1 MLAIFKREFKSLFW
15 NITGWLFIGITLA
28 LFGLYFFVYN
38 LSYGYPYISYSL
50 SAIAFLFMV
59 TVPILTMRVL
69 AEEKH
74 AKTDQLLLTAPVSVG
89 KIVLG
94 KFLALALVYTICIGV
109 ICVAPLVL
117 MIFGDVP
124 LAETYVGILGFWLY
138 GLATIAIGTFVSSLT
153 ESQVISAVV
162 SFGLIFVGYMMSS
175 ICSVIS
181 SSGNLLTKILGC
193 YDLYTPLD
201 DFFNGTLSITGIVYY
216 LSVIALAL
224 FLTEQMIQ
232 KRRWTISRNMISTSV
247 FSTSMIV
254 IVVALTVVVNL
265 IASALPET
273 YTQIDATSQKL
284 YSITEDTEKYL
295 DTLKDDVT
303 LYVMVNKNSKDDNV
317 DRTLQKYASASKHVK
332 VKYVDPNVSPTFA
345 SKYTDSDVTSNS
357 IIVVCGDRSK
367 VIDYNSDI
375 YEYSYD
381 SSYNYSV
388 TGYDCEGQVT
398 AAIQYVTSESTTN
411 VYELTGHDESTL
423 SGDFSEVFQKRF
435 MNVESLNLLTVD
447 AIPEDCQAL
456 FITAPQSDLSED
468 DLTKLSQYLGNG
480 GKIYLSIDYSKWNE
494 LTNFKK
500 LLSDNNIKTTESYLV
515 ETDRSYYYPN
525 NPLWLL
531 PNVENTEVSSS
542 VAGMTQVMAPCSVGF
557 TFTGEDDSNV
567 TSFMTTSANATAKTA
582 ANTQKFY
589 EKFAGNDQA
598 TDTEIIN
605 ALTSVQDGDSQGQ
618 YSLGMLVTNANGGEL
633 CVLGSAMMC
642 TDGKNQYVS
651 GRNAT
656 LFNGIVNALVT
667 TDDGSSDNAVV
678 IAAKDYTVSNLTV
691 SANAML
697 VYGILWG
704 IFMPI
709 ALIIIG
715 IIVWARRRKR

>member
-74 AKTDQLLLTAPVSVG
+74 AKTDQLLLTAPISVG

-117 MIFGDVP
+117 MIFGEVP

-201 DFFNGTLSITGIVYY
+201 DFFNGTLSVTGIVYY

-247 FSTSMIV
+247 FSTGMIA

-284 YSITEDTEKYL
+284 YSITKDTEKYL

-345 SKYTDSDVTSNS
+345 SKYTDNDVTSNS

-435 MNVESLNLLTVD
+435 MNVGSLSLLTVD
-447 AIPEDCQAL
+447 AIPEDCHAI

-468 DLTKLSQYLGNG
+468 DLSKLSQYLGNG
-480 GKIYLSIDYSKWNE
+480 GKIYLSIDYSKWND

-500 LLSDNNIKTTESYLV
+500 LLSDNNIETTESLLA
-515 ETDRSYYYPN
+515 ETDRSYYYQSPFY
-525 NPLWLL
+525 LL

-542 VAGMTQVMAPCSVGF
+542 VAGMTQVFVPYSVGL
-557 TFTGEDDSNV
+557 TYTGEDDSNV
-567 TSFMTTSANATAKTA
+567 TSFMTTSDTTIAKAA
-582 ANTQKFY
+582 ANIAAVQS
-589 EKFAGNDQA
+589 QA
-598 TDTEIIN
+598 DAANI
-605 ALTSVQDGDSQGQ
+605 ASAQDGDTQGQ
-618 YSLGMLVTNANGGEL
+618 YSLGIMVTNENGGEL

-642 TDGKNQYVS
+642 TDSANQIVS
-651 GRNAT
+651 GHNAT

-667 TDDGSSDNAVV
+667 TDDGNSDNAVV

>member
-74 AKTDQLLLTAPVSVG
+74 AKTDQLLLTAPISVG

-117 MIFGDVP
+117 MIFGEVP

-201 DFFNGTLSITGIVYY
+201 DFFNGTLSVTGIVYY

-247 FSTSMIV
+247 FSTGMIA

-284 YSITEDTEKYL
+284 YSITKDTEKYL

-435 MNVESLNLLTVD
+435 MNVGSLSLLTVD
-447 AIPEDCQAL
+447 AIPEDCQAI
-456 FITAPQSDLSED
+456 FITAPQSDLSKD
-468 DLTKLSQYLGNG
+468 DLSKLSQYLGNG
-480 GKIYLSIDYSKWNE
+480 GKIYLSIDYSKWND

-500 LLSDNNIKTTESYLV
+500 LLSDNSIETTESLLA
-515 ETDRSYYYPN
+515 ETDRSYYYQSPFY
-525 NPLWLL
+525 LL

-542 VAGMTQVMAPCSVGF
+542 VAGMTQVFVPYSVGL
-557 TFTGEDDSNV
+557 TYTGEDDSNV
-567 TSFMTTSANATAKTA
+567 TSFMTTSDTTIAKAA
-582 ANTQKFY
+582 ANIAAVQS
-589 EKFAGNDQA
+589 QA
-598 TDTEIIN
+598 DAANI
-605 ALTSVQDGDSQGQ
+605 ASVQDGDTQGQ
-618 YSLGMLVTNANGGEL
+618 YSLGMMVTNENGGEL

-642 TDGKNQYVS
+642 TASANQIVS
-651 GRNAT
+651 GHNAT

-667 TDDGSSDNAVV
+667 TDDENSDNAVV

-709 ALIIIG
+709 VLIIIG

>member
-74 AKTDQLLLTAPVSVG
+74 AKIDQLLLTAPISVG

-117 MIFGDVP
+117 MIFGEVP

-201 DFFNGTLSITGIVYY
+201 DFFNGTLSVTGIVYY

-247 FSTSMIV
+247 FSTGMIA

-284 YSITEDTEKYL
+284 YSITKDTEKYL
-295 DTLKDDVT
+295 DTLK
-303 LYVMVNKNSKDDNV
+303 NKNSKDDNV

-345 SKYTDSDVTSNS
+345 SKYTDNDVTSNS

-435 MNVESLNLLTVD
+435 MNVGSLSLLTVD
-447 AIPEDCQAL
+447 AIPEDCQAI

-468 DLTKLSQYLGNG
+468 DLSKLSQYLGNG
-480 GKIYLSIDYSKWNE
+480 GKIYLSIDYSKWND

-500 LLSDNNIKTTESYLV
+500 LLSDNNIETTESLLA
-515 ETDRSYYYPN
+515 ETDRSYYYQSPFY
-525 NPLWLL
+525 LL

-542 VAGMTQVMAPCSVGF
+542 VAGMTQVFVPYSVGL
-557 TFTGEDDSNV
+557 TYTGEDDSNV
-567 TSFMTTSANATAKTA
+567 TSFMTTSDTTIAKAA
-582 ANTQKFY
+582 ANIAAVQS
-589 EKFAGNDQA
+589 QA
-598 TDTEIIN
+598 DAANI
-605 ALTSVQDGDSQGQ
+605 ASAQDGDTQGQ
-618 YSLGMLVTNANGGEL
+618 YSLGMMVTNENGGEL

-642 TDGKNQYVS
+642 TDSANQIVS
-651 GRNAT
+651 GHNAT

-667 TDDGSSDNAVV
+667 TDDGNSDNAVV

>member
-69 AEEKH
+69 VEEKH
-74 AKTDQLLLTAPVSVG
+74 AKTDQLLLTAPISVG

-117 MIFGDVP
+117 MIFGEVP

-201 DFFNGTLSITGIVYY
+201 DFFNGTLSVTGIVYY

-247 FSTSMIV
+247 FSTGMIA

-345 SKYTDSDVTSNS
+345 SKYTDNDVTSNS

-435 MNVESLNLLTVD
+435 MNVGSLSLLTVD

-468 DLTKLSQYLGNG
+468 DLSKLSQYLGNG
-480 GKIYLSIDYSKWNE
+480 GKIYLSIDYSKWND

-500 LLSDNNIKTTESYLV
+500 LLSDNSIETTESLLA
-515 ETDRSYYYPN
+515 ETDRSYYYQSPFY
-525 NPLWLL
+525 LL

-542 VAGMTQVMAPCSVGF
+542 VAGMTQVFVPYSVGL
-557 TFTGEDDSNV
+557 TYTGEDDSNV
-567 TSFMTTSANATAKTA
+567 TSFMTTSDTTIAKAA
-582 ANTQKFY
+582 ANIAAVQS
-589 EKFAGNDQA
+589 QA
-598 TDTEIIN
+598 DAANI
-605 ALTSVQDGDSQGQ
+605 ASVQDGDTQGQ
-618 YSLGMLVTNANGGEL
+618 YSLGMMVTNENGGEL

-642 TDGKNQYVS
+642 TDSANQIVS
-651 GRNAT
+651 GHNAT

-667 TDDGSSDNAVV
+667 TDDENSDNAVV

-709 ALIIIG
+709 VLIIIG

>member
-74 AKTDQLLLTAPVSVG
+74 AKTDQLLLTAPISVG

-109 ICVAPLVL
+109 ICVSPLVL

-201 DFFNGTLSITGIVYY
+201 DFFNGTLSVTSIVYY

-247 FSTSMIV
+247 FSTGMIA

-435 MNVESLNLLTVD
+435 MNVESLSLLTVD

-468 DLTKLSQYLGNG
+468 DLSKLSQYLGNG
-480 GKIYLSIDYSKWNE
+480 GKIYLSIDYSKWND

-500 LLSDNNIKTTESYLV
+500 LLSDNNIETTESLLA
-515 ETDRSYYYPN
+515 ETDRSYYYQSPFY
-525 NPLWLL
+525 LL

-542 VAGMTQVMAPCSVGF
+542 VTGMTQVFVPYSVGL
-557 TFTGEDDSNV
+557 TYTGEDDSNV
-567 TSFMTTSANATAKTA
+567 TSFMTTSDTTIAKAA
-582 ANTQKFY
+582 ANIAAVQS
-589 EKFAGNDQA
+589 QA
-598 TDTEIIN
+598 DAANI
-605 ALTSVQDGDSQGQ
+605 ASVQDGDTQGQ
-618 YSLGMLVTNANGGEL
+618 YSLGMMVTNENGGEL

-642 TDGKNQYVS
+642 TDSANQIVS
-651 GRNAT
+651 GHNAT

-667 TDDGSSDNAVV
+667 TDDGNSDNAVV

-709 ALIIIG
+709 VLIIIG

>member
-74 AKTDQLLLTAPVSVG
+74 AKTDQLLLTAPISVG

-117 MIFGDVP
+117 MIFGEVP

-201 DFFNGTLSITGIVYY
+201 DFFNGTLSVTGIVYY

-247 FSTSMIV
+247 FSTGMIA

-357 IIVVCGDRSK
+357 IIVVCGDRFK

-435 MNVESLNLLTVD
+435 MNVGSLSLLTVD

-468 DLTKLSQYLGNG
+468 DLSKLSQYLGNG
-480 GKIYLSIDYSKWNE
+480 GKIYLSIDYSKWND

-500 LLSDNNIKTTESYLV
+500 LLSDNNIETTESLLA
-515 ETDRSYYYPN
+515 ETDRSYYYQSPFY
-525 NPLWLL
+525 LL

-542 VAGMTQVMAPCSVGF
+542 VAGMTQVFVPYSVGL
-557 TFTGEDDSNV
+557 TYTGEDDSNV
-567 TSFMTTSANATAKTA
+567 TSFMTTSDTTIAKAA
-582 ANTQKFY
+582 ANIAAVQS
-589 EKFAGNDQA
+589 QA
-598 TDTEIIN
+598 DAANI
-605 ALTSVQDGDSQGQ
+605 ASVQDGDTQGQ
-618 YSLGMLVTNANGGEL
+618 YSLGMMVTNENGGEL

-642 TDGKNQYVS
+642 TDSANQIVS
-651 GRNAT
+651 GHNAT

-667 TDDGSSDNAVV
+667 TDDGNSDNAVV

>member
-74 AKTDQLLLTAPVSVG
+74 AKTDQLLLTAPISVG

-247 FSTSMIV
+247 FSTGMIAL
-254 IVVALTVVVNL
+254 VVALTVVVNL

-398 AAIQYVTSESTTN
+398 AAIQYVTSESTSN

-435 MNVESLNLLTVD
+435 MNVESLSLLTVD
-447 AIPEDCQAL
+447 AIPEDCQAI

-468 DLTKLSQYLGNG
+468 DLSKLSQYLENG
-480 GKIYLSIDYSKWNE
+480 GKIYLSIDYSKWND

-500 LLSDNNIKTTESYLV
+500 LLSDNNIETTESLLA
-515 ETDRSYYYPN
+515 ETDRSYYYQSPFY
-525 NPLWLL
+525 LL

-542 VAGMTQVMAPCSVGF
+542 VAGMTQVFVPYSVGL

-567 TSFMTTSANATAKTA
+567 TSFMTTSSNAIAKTA
-582 ANTQKFY
+582 DNIAAVQTQ
-589 EKFAGNDQA
+589 EDA
-598 TDTEIIN
+598 IN
-605 ALTSVQDGDSQGQ
+605 VTSVQDGDSQGQ

-642 TDGKNQYVS
+642 TDSANQIVS
-651 GRNAT
+651 GHNAT

-709 ALIIIG
+709 ALIIVG

>member
-74 AKTDQLLLTAPVSVG
+74 AKTDQLLLTAPISVG

-117 MIFGDVP
+117 MIFGEVP

-201 DFFNGTLSITGIVYY
+201 DFFNGTLSVTGIVYY

-247 FSTSMIV
+247 FSTGMIA

-284 YSITEDTEKYL
+284 YSITKDTEKYL

-345 SKYTDSDVTSNS
+345 SKYTDNDVTSNS

-435 MNVESLNLLTVD
+435 MNVGSLSLLTVD
-447 AIPEDCQAL
+447 AIPEDCQAI

-468 DLTKLSQYLGNG
+468 DLSKLSQYLGNG
-480 GKIYLSIDYSKWNE
+480 GKIYLSIDYSKWND

-500 LLSDNNIKTTESYLV
+500 LLSDNNIETTESLLA
-515 ETDRSYYYPN
+515 ETDRSYYYQSPFY
-525 NPLWLL
+525 LL

-542 VAGMTQVMAPCSVGF
+542 VAGMTQVFVPYSVGL
-557 TFTGEDDSNV
+557 TYTGEDDSNV
-567 TSFMTTSANATAKTA
+567 TSFMTTSDTTIAKAA
-582 ANTQKFY
+582 ANIAAVQS
-589 EKFAGNDQA
+589 QA
-598 TDTEIIN
+598 DAANI
-605 ALTSVQDGDSQGQ
+605 ASVQDGDTQGQ
-618 YSLGMLVTNANGGEL
+618 YSLGIMVTNENGGEL

-642 TDGKNQYVS
+642 TDSANQIVS
-651 GRNAT
+651 GHNAT

-667 TDDGSSDNAVV
+667 TDDGNSDNAVV

-715 IIVWARRRKR
+715 ILVWARRRKR

>member
-74 AKTDQLLLTAPVSVG
+74 AKTDQLLLTAPISVG

-117 MIFGDVP
+117 MIFGEVP

-201 DFFNGTLSITGIVYY
+201 DFFNGTLSVTGIVYY

-247 FSTSMIV
+247 FSTGMIA

-284 YSITEDTEKYL
+284 YSITKDTEKYL

-435 MNVESLNLLTVD
+435 MNVGSLSLLTVD
-447 AIPEDCQAL
+447 AIPEDCQAI

-468 DLTKLSQYLGNG
+468 DLSKLSQYLGNG
-480 GKIYLSIDYSKWNE
+480 GKIYLSIDYSKWND

-500 LLSDNNIKTTESYLV
+500 LLSDNNIETTESLLA
-515 ETDRSYYYPN
+515 ETDRSYYYQSPFY
-525 NPLWLL
+525 LL

-542 VAGMTQVMAPCSVGF
+542 VAGMTQVFVPYSVGL
-557 TFTGEDDSNV
+557 TYTGEDDSNV
-567 TSFMTTSANATAKTA
+567 TSFMTTSDTTIAKAA
-582 ANTQKFY
+582 ANIAAVQS
-589 EKFAGNDQA
+589 QA
-598 TDTEIIN
+598 DAANI
-605 ALTSVQDGDSQGQ
+605 ASVQAGDTQGQ
-618 YSLGMLVTNANGGEL
+618 YSLGMMVTNENGGEL

-642 TDGKNQYVS
+642 TDSANQIVS
-651 GRNAT
+651 GHNAT

-667 TDDGSSDNAVV
+667 TDDGNSDNAVV

-709 ALIIIG
+709 VLIIIG

>member
-74 AKTDQLLLTAPVSVG
+74 AKTDQLLLTAPISVG

-117 MIFGDVP
+117 MIFGEVP

-201 DFFNGTLSITGIVYY
+201 DFFNGTLSVTGIVYY

-247 FSTSMIV
+247 FSTGMIA

-345 SKYTDSDVTSNS
+345 SKYTDNDVTSNS

-435 MNVESLNLLTVD
+435 MNVGSLSLLTVD

-468 DLTKLSQYLGNG
+468 DLSKLSQYLGNG
-480 GKIYLSIDYSKWNE
+480 GKIYLSIDYSKWND

-500 LLSDNNIKTTESYLV
+500 LLSDNNIETTESLLA
-515 ETDRSYYYPN
+515 ETDRSYYYQSPFY
-525 NPLWLL
+525 LL

-542 VAGMTQVMAPCSVGF
+542 VAGMTQVFVPYSVGL
-557 TFTGEDDSNV
+557 TYTGEDDSNV
-567 TSFMTTSANATAKTA
+567 ISFMTTSDTTIAKAA
-582 ANTQKFY
+582 ANIAAVQS
-589 EKFAGNDQA
+589 QA
-598 TDTEIIN
+598 DAANI
-605 ALTSVQDGDSQGQ
+605 ASVQAGDTQGQ
-618 YSLGMLVTNANGGEL
+618 YSLGMMVTNENGGEL

-642 TDGKNQYVS
+642 TDSANQIVS
-651 GRNAT
+651 GHNAT

-667 TDDGSSDNAVV
+667 TDDGNSDNAVV

-709 ALIIIG
+709 VLIIIG

>member
-74 AKTDQLLLTAPVSVG
+74 AKTDQLLLTAPISVG

-117 MIFGDVP
+117 MIFGEVP

-201 DFFNGTLSITGIVYY
+201 DFFNGTLSVTGIVYY

-247 FSTSMIV
+247 FSTGMIA

-284 YSITEDTEKYL
+284 YSITKDTEKYL

-435 MNVESLNLLTVD
+435 MNVGSLSLLTVD
-447 AIPEDCQAL
+447 AIPEDCQAI

-468 DLTKLSQYLGNG
+468 DLSKLSQYLGNG
-480 GKIYLSIDYSKWNE
+480 GKIYLSIDYSKWND

-500 LLSDNNIKTTESYLV
+500 LLSDNNIETTESLLA
-515 ETDRSYYYPN
+515 ETDRSYYYQSPFY
-525 NPLWLL
+525 LL

-542 VAGMTQVMAPCSVGF
+542 VAGMTQVFVPYSVGL
-557 TFTGEDDSNV
+557 TYTGEDDSNV
-567 TSFMTTSANATAKTA
+567 TSFMTTSDTTIAKAA
-582 ANTQKFY
+582 ANIAAVQS
-589 EKFAGNDQA
+589 QA
-598 TDTEIIN
+598 DAANI
-605 ALTSVQDGDSQGQ
+605 ASAQDGDTQGQ
-618 YSLGMLVTNANGGEL
+618 YSLGMMVTNENGGEL

-642 TDGKNQYVS
+642 TDSANQIVS
-651 GRNAT
+651 GHNAT

-667 TDDGSSDNAVV
+667 TDDGNSDNAVV

>member
-216 LSVIALAL
+216 LSLIALAL

-232 KRRWTISRNMISTSV
+232 KRRWTISRKMISTSV
-247 FSTSMIV
+247 FSTGMIA
-254 IVVALTVVVNL
+254 IVAALVVVVNM
-265 IASALPET
+265 IATALPET

-295 DTLKDDVT
+295 DTLKNDVT

-317 DRTLQKYASASKHVK
+317 DRTLQKYAATSKHVT
-332 VKYVDPNVSPTFA
+332 VKYVDPNVSPTFV
-345 SKYTDSDVTSNS
+345 SQYTDDDVTSNS
-357 IIVVCGDRSK
+357 IIVVCGEKSK
-367 VIDYNSDI
+367 VIDYSSDI

-388 TGYDCEGQVT
+388 SGYDCEGQVT
-398 AAIQYVTSESTTN
+398 AAIQYVTSESVTN

-423 SGDFSEVFQKRF
+423 SGDFSEVFEKRF
-435 MNVESLNLLTVD
+435 MNVESLNLLSVD
-447 AIPEDCQAL
+447 SIPEDCQAI

-468 DLTKLSQYLGNG
+468 DLTKLSDYLGNG
-480 GKIYLSIDYSKWNE
+480 GKIYLSIDYSKWND

-500 LLSDNNIKTTESYLV
+500 LLSDNNIETTESLLA
-515 ETDRSYYYPN
+515 ETDRSYYYQSPFY
-525 NPLWLL
+525 LL
-531 PNVENTEVSSS
+531 PQVESTEISSEVS
-542 VAGMTQVMAPCSVGF
+542 GMTQVFVPYSVGL
-557 TFTGEDDSNV
+557 TYTGEDDSNV
-567 TSFMTTSANATAKTA
+567 TSFMTTSANAIAKSA
-582 ANTQKFY
+582 ANIAAVQTQ
-589 EKFAGNDQA
+589 ADVANVTG
-598 TDTEIIN
+598 
-605 ALTSVQDGDSQGQ
+605 VQDGDSQGE
-618 YSLGMLVTNANGGEL
+618 YSLGILVTNDNGGEL

-642 TDGKNQYVS
+642 TDSANQIVS
-651 GRNAT
+651 GHNAT

-709 ALIIIG
+709 ALIIVG

>member
-74 AKTDQLLLTAPVSVG
+74 AKTDQLLLTAPISVG

-117 MIFGDVP
+117 MIFGEVP

-201 DFFNGTLSITGIVYY
+201 DFFNGTLSVTGIVYY

-247 FSTSMIV
+247 FSTGMIA

-284 YSITEDTEKYL
+284 YSITKDTEKYL

-435 MNVESLNLLTVD
+435 MNVGSLSLLTVD
-447 AIPEDCQAL
+447 AIPEDCQAI

-468 DLTKLSQYLGNG
+468 DLSKLSQYLGNG
-480 GKIYLSIDYSKWNE
+480 GKIYLSIDYSKWND

-500 LLSDNNIKTTESYLV
+500 LLSDNSIETTESLLA
-515 ETDRSYYYPN
+515 ETDRSYYYQSPFY
-525 NPLWLL
+525 LL

-542 VAGMTQVMAPCSVGF
+542 VAGMTQVFVPYSVGL
-557 TFTGEDDSNV
+557 TYTGEDDSNV
-567 TSFMTTSANATAKTA
+567 TSFMSTSDTTIAKAA
-582 ANTQKFY
+582 ANIAAVQS
-589 EKFAGNDQA
+589 QA
-598 TDTEIIN
+598 DAANI
-605 ALTSVQDGDSQGQ
+605 ASVQDGDTQGQ
-618 YSLGMLVTNANGGEL
+618 YSLGMMVTNENGGEL

-642 TDGKNQYVS
+642 TDSANQIVS
-651 GRNAT
+651 GHNAT

-667 TDDGSSDNAVV
+667 TDDENSDNAVV

>member
-74 AKTDQLLLTAPVSVG
+74 AKTDQLLLTAPISVG

-201 DFFNGTLSITGIVYY
+201 DFFNGTLSVTGIVYY

-247 FSTSMIV
+247 FSTGMIA

-357 IIVVCGDRSK
+357 IIVLCGDRSK

-435 MNVESLNLLTVD
+435 MNVGSLSLLTVD

-468 DLTKLSQYLGNG
+468 DLSKLSQYLGNG
-480 GKIYLSIDYSKWNE
+480 GKIYLSIDYSKWND

-500 LLSDNNIKTTESYLV
+500 LLSDNNIETTESLLA
-515 ETDRSYYYPN
+515 ETDRSYYYQSPFY
-525 NPLWLL
+525 LL

-542 VAGMTQVMAPCSVGF
+542 VAGMTQVFVPYSVGL
-557 TFTGEDDSNV
+557 TYTGEDDSNV
-567 TSFMTTSANATAKTA
+567 TSFMTTSDTTIAKAA
-582 ANTQKFY
+582 ANIAAVQS
-589 EKFAGNDQA
+589 QA
-598 TDTEIIN
+598 DAANI
-605 ALTSVQDGDSQGQ
+605 ASVQDGDTQGQ
-618 YSLGMLVTNANGGEL
+618 YSLGMMVTNENGGEL

-642 TDGKNQYVS
+642 TDSANQIVS
-651 GRNAT
+651 GHNAT
-656 LFNGIVNALVT
+656 LFNGIINALVT
-667 TDDGSSDNAVV
+667 TDDGNSDNAVV

>member
-74 AKTDQLLLTAPVSVG
+74 AKTDQLLLTAPISVG

-117 MIFGDVP
+117 MIFGEVP

-201 DFFNGTLSITGIVYY
+201 DFFNGTLSVTGIVYY

-247 FSTSMIV
+247 FSTGMIA

-284 YSITEDTEKYL
+284 YSITKDTEKYL

-357 IIVVCGDRSK
+357 IIVLCGDRSK

-435 MNVESLNLLTVD
+435 MNVGSLSLLTVD

-468 DLTKLSQYLGNG
+468 DLSKLSQYLGNG
-480 GKIYLSIDYSKWNE
+480 GKIYLSIDYSKWND

-500 LLSDNNIKTTESYLV
+500 LLSDNSIETTESLLA
-515 ETDRSYYYPN
+515 ETDRSYYYQSPFY
-525 NPLWLL
+525 LL

-542 VAGMTQVMAPCSVGF
+542 VAGMTQVFVPYSVGL
-557 TFTGEDDSNV
+557 TYTGEDDSNV
-567 TSFMTTSANATAKTA
+567 TSFMTTSDTTIAKAA
-582 ANTQKFY
+582 ANIAAVQS
-589 EKFAGNDQA
+589 QA
-598 TDTEIIN
+598 DAANI
-605 ALTSVQDGDSQGQ
+605 ASVQDGDTQGQ
-618 YSLGMLVTNANGGEL
+618 YSLGMMVTNENGGEL

-642 TDGKNQYVS
+642 TDSANQIVS
-651 GRNAT
+651 GHNAT
-656 LFNGIVNALVT
+656 LFNGIINALVT
-667 TDDGSSDNAVV
+667 TDDGNSDNAVV

>member
-74 AKTDQLLLTAPVSVG
+74 AKTDQLLLTAPISVG

-117 MIFGDVP
+117 MIFGEVP

-201 DFFNGTLSITGIVYY
+201 DFFNGTLSVTGIVYY

-247 FSTSMIV
+247 FSTGMIA

-284 YSITEDTEKYL
+284 YSITKDTEKYL

-435 MNVESLNLLTVD
+435 MNVGSLSLLTVD
-447 AIPEDCQAL
+447 AIPKDCQAI

-468 DLTKLSQYLGNG
+468 DLSKLSQYLGNG
-480 GKIYLSIDYSKWNE
+480 GKIYLSIDYSKWND

-500 LLSDNNIKTTESYLV
+500 LLSDNNIETTESLLA
-515 ETDRSYYYPN
+515 ETDRSYYYQSPFY
-525 NPLWLL
+525 LL

-542 VAGMTQVMAPCSVGF
+542 VAGMTQVFVPYSVGL
-557 TFTGEDDSNV
+557 TYTGEDDSNV
-567 TSFMTTSANATAKTA
+567 TSFMTTSDTTIAKAA
-582 ANTQKFY
+582 ANIAAVQS
-589 EKFAGNDQA
+589 QA
-598 TDTEIIN
+598 DAANI
-605 ALTSVQDGDSQGQ
+605 ASAQDGDTQGQ
-618 YSLGMLVTNANGGEL
+618 YSLGIMVTNENGGEL

-642 TDGKNQYVS
+642 TDSANQIVS
-651 GRNAT
+651 GHNAT

-667 TDDGSSDNAVV
+667 TDDGNSDNAVV

-691 SANAML
+691 SANAMI

>member
-74 AKTDQLLLTAPVSVG
+74 AKTDQLLLTAPISVG

-117 MIFGDVP
+117 MIFGEVP

-201 DFFNGTLSITGIVYY
+201 DFFNGTLSVTGIVYY

-247 FSTSMIV
+247 FSTGMIA

-345 SKYTDSDVTSNS
+345 SKYTDNDVTSNS

-435 MNVESLNLLTVD
+435 MNVGSLSLLIVD
-447 AIPEDCQAL
+447 AIPEDCQAI

-468 DLTKLSQYLGNG
+468 DLSKLSQYLGNG
-480 GKIYLSIDYSKWNE
+480 GKIYLSIDYSKWND

-500 LLSDNNIKTTESYLV
+500 LLSDNNIETTESLLA
-515 ETDRSYYYPN
+515 ETDRSYYYQSPFY
-525 NPLWLL
+525 LL

-542 VAGMTQVMAPCSVGF
+542 VAGMTQVFVPYSVGL
-557 TFTGEDDSNV
+557 TYTGEDDSNV
-567 TSFMTTSANATAKTA
+567 TSFMTTSDTTIAKAA
-582 ANTQKFY
+582 ANIAAVQS
-589 EKFAGNDQA
+589 QA
-598 TDTEIIN
+598 DAANI
-605 ALTSVQDGDSQGQ
+605 ASAQDGDTQGQ
-618 YSLGMLVTNANGGEL
+618 YSLGIMVTNENGGEL

-642 TDGKNQYVS
+642 TDSANQIVS
-651 GRNAT
+651 GHNAT

-667 TDDGSSDNAVV
+667 TDDENSDNAVV

-709 ALIIIG
+709 VLIIIG

>member
-74 AKTDQLLLTAPVSVG
+74 AKTDQLLLTAPISVG

-117 MIFGDVP
+117 MIFGEVP

-201 DFFNGTLSITGIVYY
+201 DFFNGTLSVTGIVYY

-247 FSTSMIV
+247 FSTGMIA

-284 YSITEDTEKYL
+284 YSITKDTEKYL

-345 SKYTDSDVTSNS
+345 SKYTDNDVTSNS

-435 MNVESLNLLTVD
+435 MNVGSLSLLTVD
-447 AIPEDCQAL
+447 AIPEDCQAI

-468 DLTKLSQYLGNG
+468 DLSKLSQYLGNG
-480 GKIYLSIDYSKWNE
+480 GKIYLSIDYSKWND

-500 LLSDNNIKTTESYLV
+500 LLSDNNIETTESLLA
-515 ETDRSYYYPN
+515 ETDRSYYYQSPFY
-525 NPLWLL
+525 LL

-542 VAGMTQVMAPCSVGF
+542 VAGMTQVFVPYSVGL
-557 TFTGEDDSNV
+557 TYTGEDDSNV
-567 TSFMTTSANATAKTA
+567 TSFMTTSDTTIAKAA
-582 ANTQKFY
+582 ANIAAVQL
-589 EKFAGNDQA
+589 QA
-598 TDTEIIN
+598 DAANI
-605 ALTSVQDGDSQGQ
+605 ASVQDGDTQGQ
-618 YSLGMLVTNANGGEL
+618 YSLGMMVTNENGGEL
-633 CVLGSAMMC
+633 CVLGSVMMC
-642 TDGKNQYVS
+642 TDSANQIVS
-651 GRNAT
+651 GHNAT

-667 TDDGSSDNAVV
+667 TDDENSDNAVV

-709 ALIIIG
+709 VLIIIG

>member
-38 LSYGYPYISYSL
+38 LSDGYPYISYSL

-74 AKTDQLLLTAPVSVG
+74 AKTDQLLLTAPISVG

-109 ICVAPLVL
+109 ICVSPLVL

-201 DFFNGTLSITGIVYY
+201 DFFNGTLSVTGIVYY

-247 FSTSMIV
+247 FSTGMIA

-435 MNVESLNLLTVD
+435 MNVGSLSLLTVD

-468 DLTKLSQYLGNG
+468 DLSKLSQYLGNG
-480 GKIYLSIDYSKWNE
+480 GKIYLSIDYSKWND

-500 LLSDNNIKTTESYLV
+500 LLSDNSIETTESLLA
-515 ETDRSYYYPN
+515 ETDRSYYYQSPFY
-525 NPLWLL
+525 LL

-542 VAGMTQVMAPCSVGF
+542 VAGMTQVFVPYSVGL
-557 TFTGEDDSNV
+557 TYTGEDDSNV
-567 TSFMTTSANATAKTA
+567 TSFMTTSDTTIAKAA
-582 ANTQKFY
+582 ANIAAVQS
-589 EKFAGNDQA
+589 QA
-598 TDTEIIN
+598 DAANI
-605 ALTSVQDGDSQGQ
+605 ASVQDGDTQGQ
-618 YSLGMLVTNANGGEL
+618 YSLGMMVTNENGGEL

-642 TDGKNQYVS
+642 TDSANQIVS
-651 GRNAT
+651 GHNAT

-667 TDDGSSDNAVV
+667 TDDGNSDNAVV

>member
-74 AKTDQLLLTAPVSVG
+74 AKTDQLLLTAPISVG
-89 KIVLG
+89 KVVLG

-117 MIFGDVP
+117 MIFGEVP

-201 DFFNGTLSITGIVYY
+201 DFFNGTLSVTGIVYY

-247 FSTSMIV
+247 FSTGMIA

-435 MNVESLNLLTVD
+435 MNVESLSLLTVD

-468 DLTKLSQYLGNG
+468 DLSKLSQYLGNG
-480 GKIYLSIDYSKWNE
+480 GKIYLSIDYSKWND

-500 LLSDNNIKTTESYLV
+500 LLSDNNIETTESLLA
-515 ETDRSYYYPN
+515 ETDRSYYYQSPFY
-525 NPLWLL
+525 LL

-542 VAGMTQVMAPCSVGF
+542 VTGMTQVFVPYSVGL
-557 TFTGEDDSNV
+557 TYTGEDDSNV
-567 TSFMTTSANATAKTA
+567 TSFMTTSDTTIAKAA
-582 ANTQKFY
+582 ANIAAVQS
-589 EKFAGNDQA
+589 QA
-598 TDTEIIN
+598 DAANI
-605 ALTSVQDGDSQGQ
+605 ASVQDGDTQGQ
-618 YSLGMLVTNANGGEL
+618 YSLGMMVTNENGGEL

-642 TDGKNQYVS
+642 TDSANQIVS
-651 GRNAT
+651 GHNAT

-667 TDDGSSDNAVV
+667 TDDGNSDNAVV

-709 ALIIIG
+709 VLIIIG

>member
-74 AKTDQLLLTAPVSVG
+74 AKTDQLLLTAPISVG

-117 MIFGDVP
+117 MIFGEVP

-201 DFFNGTLSITGIVYY
+201 DFFNGTLSVTGIVYY

-247 FSTSMIV
+247 FSTGMIA

-435 MNVESLNLLTVD
+435 MNVGSLSLLTVD
-447 AIPEDCQAL
+447 AIPEDCQAI

-468 DLTKLSQYLGNG
+468 DLSKLSQYLGNG
-480 GKIYLSIDYSKWNE
+480 GKIYLSIDYSKWND

-500 LLSDNNIKTTESYLV
+500 LLSDNSIETTESLLA
-515 ETDRSYYYPN
+515 ETDRSYYYQSPFY
-525 NPLWLL
+525 LL

-542 VAGMTQVMAPCSVGF
+542 VAGMTQVFVPYSVGL
-557 TFTGEDDSNV
+557 TYTGEDDSNV
-567 TSFMTTSANATAKTA
+567 TSFMTTSDTTIAKAA
-582 ANTQKFY
+582 ANIAAVQS
-589 EKFAGNDQA
+589 QA
-598 TDTEIIN
+598 DAANI
-605 ALTSVQDGDSQGQ
+605 ASVQDGDTQGQ
-618 YSLGMLVTNANGGEL
+618 YNLGMMVTNENGGEL

-642 TDGKNQYVS
+642 TDSANQIVS
-651 GRNAT
+651 GHNAT

-667 TDDGSSDNAVV
+667 TDDGNSDNAVV

-709 ALIIIG
+709 VLIIIG

>member
-74 AKTDQLLLTAPVSVG
+74 AKIDQLLLTAPISVG

-117 MIFGDVP
+117 MIFGEVP

-201 DFFNGTLSITGIVYY
+201 DFFNGTLSVTGIVYY

-247 FSTSMIV
+247 FSTGMIA

-284 YSITEDTEKYL
+284 YSITKDTEKYL

-317 DRTLQKYASASKHVK
+317 DRILQKYASASKHVK

-345 SKYTDSDVTSNS
+345 SKYTDNDVTSNS

-435 MNVESLNLLTVD
+435 MNVGSLSLLTVD
-447 AIPEDCQAL
+447 AIPEDCQAI

-468 DLTKLSQYLGNG
+468 DLSKLSQYLGNG
-480 GKIYLSIDYSKWNE
+480 GKIYLSIDYSKWND

-500 LLSDNNIKTTESYLV
+500 LLSDNNIETTESLLA
-515 ETDRSYYYPN
+515 ETDRSYYYQSPFY
-525 NPLWLL
+525 LL

-542 VAGMTQVMAPCSVGF
+542 VAGMTQVFVPYSVGL
-557 TFTGEDDSNV
+557 TYTGEDDSNV
-567 TSFMTTSANATAKTA
+567 TSFMTTSDTTIAKAA
-582 ANTQKFY
+582 ANIAAVQS
-589 EKFAGNDQA
+589 QA
-598 TDTEIIN
+598 DAANI
-605 ALTSVQDGDSQGQ
+605 ASAQDGDTQGQ
-618 YSLGMLVTNANGGEL
+618 YSLGMMVTNENGGEL

-642 TDGKNQYVS
+642 TDSANQIVS
-651 GRNAT
+651 GHNAT

-667 TDDGSSDNAVV
+667 TDDGNSDNAVV

>member
-74 AKTDQLLLTAPVSVG
+74 AKTDQLLLTAPISVG

-117 MIFGDVP
+117 MIFGEVP

-201 DFFNGTLSITGIVYY
+201 DFFNGTLSVTGIVYY

-247 FSTSMIV
+247 FSTGMIA

-367 VIDYNSDI
+367 VIDYNSD
-375 YEYSYD
+375 SYD

-435 MNVESLNLLTVD
+435 MNVGSLSLLTVD

-468 DLTKLSQYLGNG
+468 DLSKLSQYLGNG
-480 GKIYLSIDYSKWNE
+480 GKIYLSIDYSKWND

-500 LLSDNNIKTTESYLV
+500 LLSDNSIETTESLLA
-515 ETDRSYYYPN
+515 ETDRSYYYQSPFY
-525 NPLWLL
+525 LL

-542 VAGMTQVMAPCSVGF
+542 VAGMTQVFVPYSVGL
-557 TFTGEDDSNV
+557 TYTGEDDSNV
-567 TSFMTTSANATAKTA
+567 TSFMTTSDTTIAKAA
-582 ANTQKFY
+582 ANIAAVQS
-589 EKFAGNDQA
+589 QA
-598 TDTEIIN
+598 DAANI
-605 ALTSVQDGDSQGQ
+605 ASVQDGDTQGQ
-618 YSLGMLVTNANGGEL
+618 YSLGMMVTNENGGEL

-642 TDGKNQYVS
+642 TDSANQIVS
-651 GRNAT
+651 GHNAT

-667 TDDGSSDNAVV
+667 TDDENSDNAVV

-709 ALIIIG
+709 VLIIIG

>member
-74 AKTDQLLLTAPVSVG
+74 AKTDQLLLTAPISVG

-117 MIFGDVP
+117 MIFGEVP

-201 DFFNGTLSITGIVYY
+201 DFFNGTLSVTGIVYY

-247 FSTSMIV
+247 FSTGMIA

-284 YSITEDTEKYL
+284 YSITKDTEKYL

-345 SKYTDSDVTSNS
+345 SKYTDNDVTSNS

-435 MNVESLNLLTVD
+435 MNVGSLSLLTVD
-447 AIPEDCQAL
+447 AIPEDCQAI

-468 DLTKLSQYLGNG
+468 DLSKLSQYLGNG
-480 GKIYLSIDYSKWNE
+480 GKIYLSIDYSKWKD

-500 LLSDNNIKTTESYLV
+500 LLSDNNIETTESLLA
-515 ETDRSYYYPN
+515 ETDRSYYYQSPFY
-525 NPLWLL
+525 LL

-542 VAGMTQVMAPCSVGF
+542 VAGMTQVFVPYSVGL
-557 TFTGEDDSNV
+557 TYTGEDDSNV
-567 TSFMTTSANATAKTA
+567 TSFMTTSDTTIAKAA
-582 ANTQKFY
+582 ANIAAVQS
-589 EKFAGNDQA
+589 QA
-598 TDTEIIN
+598 DAANI
-605 ALTSVQDGDSQGQ
+605 ASVQDGDTQGQ
-618 YSLGMLVTNANGGEL
+618 YSLGMMVTNENGGEL

-642 TDGKNQYVS
+642 TDSANQIVS
-651 GRNAT
+651 GHNAT

-667 TDDGSSDNAVV
+667 TDDENSDNAVV

-709 ALIIIG
+709 VLIIIG

>member
-74 AKTDQLLLTAPVSVG
+74 AKTDQLLLTAPISVG

-109 ICVAPLVL
+109 ICVSPLVL

-201 DFFNGTLSITGIVYY
+201 DFFNGTLSVTGIVYY

-247 FSTSMIV
+247 FSTGMIA

-435 MNVESLNLLTVD
+435 MNVGSLSLLTVD
-447 AIPEDCQAL
+447 AIPEDCQAI

-468 DLTKLSQYLGNG
+468 DLSKLSQYLGNG
-480 GKIYLSIDYSKWNE
+480 GKIYLSIDYSKWND

-500 LLSDNNIKTTESYLV
+500 LLSDNNIETTERLLA
-515 ETDRSYYYPN
+515 ETDRSYYYQSPFY
-525 NPLWLL
+525 LL

-542 VAGMTQVMAPCSVGF
+542 VAGMTQVFVPYSVGL
-557 TFTGEDDSNV
+557 TYTGEDDSNV
-567 TSFMTTSANATAKTA
+567 TSFMTTSDTTIAKAA
-582 ANTQKFY
+582 ANIAAVQS
-589 EKFAGNDQA
+589 QA
-598 TDTEIIN
+598 DAANI
-605 ALTSVQDGDSQGQ
+605 ASVQAGDTQGQ
-618 YSLGMLVTNANGGEL
+618 YSLGMMVTNENGGEL

-642 TDGKNQYVS
+642 TDSANQIVS
-651 GRNAT
+651 GHNAT

-667 TDDGSSDNAVV
+667 TDDGNSDNAVV

>member
-74 AKTDQLLLTAPVSVG
+74 AKTDQLLLTAPISVG

-117 MIFGDVP
+117 MIFGEVP

-201 DFFNGTLSITGIVYY
+201 DFFNGTLSVTGIVYY

-247 FSTSMIV
+247 FSTGMIA

-284 YSITEDTEKYL
+284 YSITKDTEKYL

-317 DRTLQKYASASKHVK
+317 DRTLQKYASASNHVK

-345 SKYTDSDVTSNS
+345 SKYTDNDVTSNS

-435 MNVESLNLLTVD
+435 MNVGSLSLLTVD
-447 AIPEDCQAL
+447 AIPEDCQAI

-468 DLTKLSQYLGNG
+468 DLSKLSQYLGNG
-480 GKIYLSIDYSKWNE
+480 GKIYLSIDYSKWND

-500 LLSDNNIKTTESYLV
+500 LLSDNSIETTESLLA
-515 ETDRSYYYPN
+515 ETDRSYYYQSPFY
-525 NPLWLL
+525 LL

-542 VAGMTQVMAPCSVGF
+542 VAGMTQVFVPYSVGL
-557 TFTGEDDSNV
+557 TYTGEDDSNV
-567 TSFMTTSANATAKTA
+567 TSFMTTSDTTIAKAA
-582 ANTQKFY
+582 ANIAAVQS
-589 EKFAGNDQA
+589 QA
-598 TDTEIIN
+598 DAANI
-605 ALTSVQDGDSQGQ
+605 ASVQDGDTQGQ
-618 YSLGMLVTNANGGEL
+618 YSLGMMVTNENGGEL

-642 TDGKNQYVS
+642 TDSANQIVS
-651 GRNAT
+651 GHNAT

-667 TDDGSSDNAVV
+667 TDDENSDNAVV

-709 ALIIIG
+709 VLIIIG

>member
-74 AKTDQLLLTAPVSVG
+74 AKTDQLLLTAPISVG

-117 MIFGDVP
+117 MIFGEVP

-201 DFFNGTLSITGIVYY
+201 DFFNGTLSVTGIVYY

-247 FSTSMIV
+247 FSTGMIA

-265 IASALPET
+265 IASALPQT

-332 VKYVDPNVSPTFA
+332 VKYVDPNVSPAFA

-435 MNVESLNLLTVD
+435 MNVGSLSLLTVD
-447 AIPEDCQAL
+447 AIPEDCQAI

-468 DLTKLSQYLGNG
+468 DLSKLSQYLGNG
-480 GKIYLSIDYSKWNE
+480 GKIYLSIDYSKWND

-500 LLSDNNIKTTESYLV
+500 LLSDNSIETTESLLA
-515 ETDRSYYYPN
+515 ETDRSYYYQSPFY
-525 NPLWLL
+525 LL

-542 VAGMTQVMAPCSVGF
+542 VAGMTQVFVPYSVGL
-557 TFTGEDDSNV
+557 TYTGEDDSNV
-567 TSFMTTSANATAKTA
+567 TSFMTTSDTTIAKAA
-582 ANTQKFY
+582 ANIAAVQS
-589 EKFAGNDQA
+589 QA
-598 TDTEIIN
+598 DAANI
-605 ALTSVQDGDSQGQ
+605 ASVQDGDTQSQ
-618 YSLGMLVTNANGGEL
+618 YSLGMMVTNENGGEL

-642 TDGKNQYVS
+642 TDSANQIVS
-651 GRNAT
+651 GHNAT
-656 LFNGIVNALVT
+656 FFNGIVNALVT
-667 TDDGSSDNAVV
+667 TDDGNSDNAVV

>member
-74 AKTDQLLLTAPVSVG
+74 AKTDQLLLTAPISVG

-117 MIFGDVP
+117 MIFGEVP

-201 DFFNGTLSITGIVYY
+201 DFFNGTLSVTGIVYY

-247 FSTSMIV
+247 FSTGMIA

-367 VIDYNSDI
+367 VIDYHSDI

-435 MNVESLNLLTVD
+435 MNVGSLSLLTVD
-447 AIPEDCQAL
+447 AIPEDCQAI

-468 DLTKLSQYLGNG
+468 DLSKLSQYLGNG
-480 GKIYLSIDYSKWNE
+480 GKIYLSIDYSKWND

-500 LLSDNNIKTTESYLV
+500 LLSDNSIETTESLLA
-515 ETDRSYYYPN
+515 ETDRSYYYQSPFY
-525 NPLWLL
+525 LL

-542 VAGMTQVMAPCSVGF
+542 VAGMTQVFVPYSVGL
-557 TFTGEDDSNV
+557 TYTGEDDSNV
-567 TSFMTTSANATAKTA
+567 TSFMTTSDTTIAKAA
-582 ANTQKFY
+582 ANIAAVQS
-589 EKFAGNDQA
+589 QA
-598 TDTEIIN
+598 DAANI
-605 ALTSVQDGDSQGQ
+605 ASVQDGDTQGQ
-618 YSLGMLVTNANGGEL
+618 YSLGMMVTNENGGEL

-642 TDGKNQYVS
+642 TDSANQIVS
-651 GRNAT
+651 GHNAT

-667 TDDGSSDNAVV
+667 TDDGNSDNAVV

>member
-74 AKTDQLLLTAPVSVG
+74 AKTDQLLLTAPISVG

-117 MIFGDVP
+117 MIFGEVP

-201 DFFNGTLSITGIVYY
+201 DFFNGTLSVTGIVYY

-247 FSTSMIV
+247 FSTGMIA

-411 VYELTGHDESTL
+411 VYELTGHDESML

-435 MNVESLNLLTVD
+435 MNVGSLSLLTVD
-447 AIPEDCQAL
+447 AIPEDCQAI

-468 DLTKLSQYLGNG
+468 DLSKLSQYLGNG
-480 GKIYLSIDYSKWNE
+480 GKIYLSIDYSKWND

-500 LLSDNNIKTTESYLV
+500 LLSDNSIETTESLLA
-515 ETDRSYYYPN
+515 ETDRSYYYQSPFY
-525 NPLWLL
+525 LL

-542 VAGMTQVMAPCSVGF
+542 VAGMTQVFVPYSVGL
-557 TFTGEDDSNV
+557 TYTGEDDSNV
-567 TSFMTTSANATAKTA
+567 TSFMTTSDTTIAKAA
-582 ANTQKFY
+582 ANIAAVQS
-589 EKFAGNDQA
+589 QA
-598 TDTEIIN
+598 DAANI
-605 ALTSVQDGDSQGQ
+605 ASVQDGDTQGQ
-618 YSLGMLVTNANGGEL
+618 YSLGMMVTNENGGEL

-642 TDGKNQYVS
+642 TDSANQIVS
-651 GRNAT
+651 GHNAT

-667 TDDGSSDNAVV
+667 TDDENSDNAVV

-709 ALIIIG
+709 VLIIIG

>member
-74 AKTDQLLLTAPVSVG
+74 AKTDQLLLTAPISVG

-117 MIFGDVP
+117 MIFGEVP

-201 DFFNGTLSITGIVYY
+201 DFFNGTLSVTGIVYY

-247 FSTSMIV
+247 FSTGMIA

-345 SKYTDSDVTSNS
+345 SKYTDNDVTSNS

-398 AAIQYVTSESTTN
+398 AAIQYVTSETTTN

-435 MNVESLNLLTVD
+435 MNVGSLSLLTVD
-447 AIPEDCQAL
+447 AIPEDCQAI

-468 DLTKLSQYLGNG
+468 DLSKLSQYLGNG
-480 GKIYLSIDYSKWNE
+480 GKIYLSIDYSKWND

-500 LLSDNNIKTTESYLV
+500 LLSDNNIETTESLLA
-515 ETDRSYYYPN
+515 ETDRSYYYQSPFY
-525 NPLWLL
+525 LL

-542 VAGMTQVMAPCSVGF
+542 VAGMTQVFVPYSVGL
-557 TFTGEDDSNV
+557 TYTGEDDSNV
-567 TSFMTTSANATAKTA
+567 TSFMTTSDTTIAKAA
-582 ANTQKFY
+582 ANIAAVQS
-589 EKFAGNDQA
+589 QA
-598 TDTEIIN
+598 DAANI
-605 ALTSVQDGDSQGQ
+605 ASVQDGDTQGQ
-618 YSLGMLVTNANGGEL
+618 YSLGIMVTNENGGEL

-642 TDGKNQYVS
+642 TDSANQIVS
-651 GRNAT
+651 GHNAT

-667 TDDGSSDNAVV
+667 TDDGNSDNAVV

-709 ALIIIG
+709 VLIIIG

>member
-1 MLAIFKREFKSLFW
+1 MLAIFKREFKSIFW

-74 AKTDQLLLTAPVSVG
+74 AKTDQLLLTAPISVG

-117 MIFGDVP
+117 MIFGEVP

-201 DFFNGTLSITGIVYY
+201 DFFNGTLSVTGIVYY

-247 FSTSMIV
+247 FSTGMIA

-435 MNVESLNLLTVD
+435 MNVGSLSLLTVD

-468 DLTKLSQYLGNG
+468 DLSKLSQYLGNG
-480 GKIYLSIDYSKWNE
+480 GKIYLSIDYSKWND

-500 LLSDNNIKTTESYLV
+500 LLSDNSIETTESLLA
-515 ETDRSYYYPN
+515 ETDRSYYYQSPFY
-525 NPLWLL
+525 LL

-542 VAGMTQVMAPCSVGF
+542 VAGMTQVFVPYSVGL
-557 TFTGEDDSNV
+557 TYTGEDDSNV
-567 TSFMTTSANATAKTA
+567 TSFMTTSDTTIAKAA
-582 ANTQKFY
+582 ANIAAVQS
-589 EKFAGNDQA
+589 QA
-598 TDTEIIN
+598 DAANI
-605 ALTSVQDGDSQGQ
+605 ASVQDGDTQGQ
-618 YSLGMLVTNANGGEL
+618 YSLGMMVTNENGGEL
-633 CVLGSAMMC
+633 CVLGSVMMC
-642 TDGKNQYVS
+642 TDSANQIVS
-651 GRNAT
+651 GHNAT

-667 TDDGSSDNAVV
+667 TDDENSDNAVV

-709 ALIIIG
+709 VLIIIG

>member
-247 FSTSMIV
+247 FSTGMIV

-447 AIPEDCQAL
+447 AIPEDCQAI

-500 LLSDNNIKTTESYLV
+500 LLSDNKIETTESLLA
-515 ETDRSYYYPN
+515 ETDRSYYYQSPFY
-525 NPLWLL
+525 LL

-542 VAGMTQVMAPCSVGF
+542 VAGMTQVFVPYSVGLI
-557 TFTGEDDSNV
+557 FTGEDDSNV
-567 TSFMTTSANATAKTA
+567 TSFMTTSDNTIAKTA
-582 ANTQKFY
+582 ANIAAVQTQ
-589 EKFAGNDQA
+589 EDAVNV
-598 TDTEIIN
+598 TN
-605 ALTSVQDGDSQGQ
+605 VQDGDSQGQ

-642 TDGKNQYVS
+642 TDSANQIVS
-651 GRNAT
+651 GHNAT

-709 ALIIIG
+709 ALIIVG

>member
-74 AKTDQLLLTAPVSVG
+74 AKTDQLLLTAPISVG

-247 FSTSMIV
+247 FSTGMIAL
-254 IVVALTVVVNL
+254 VAALVVVVNL
-265 IASALPET
+265 IASALPT
-273 YTQIDATSQKL
+273 SYTQIDATSQKL

-345 SKYTDSDVTSNS
+345 SQYTDSDVTSNS

-398 AAIQYVTSESTTN
+398 AAIQYVTSESETN

-435 MNVESLNLLTVD
+435 MNVESLSLLTVD
-447 AIPEDCQAL
+447 AIPEDCQAI

-468 DLTKLSQYLGNG
+468 DLSKLSQYLENG
-480 GKIYLSIDYSKWNE
+480 GKIYLSIDYSKWND

-500 LLSDNNIKTTESYLV
+500 LLSDNKIETTESLLA
-515 ETDRSYYYPN
+515 ETDRSYYYQSPFY
-525 NPLWLL
+525 LL

-542 VAGMTQVMAPCSVGF
+542 VAGMTQVFVPYSVGL

-567 TSFMTTSANATAKTA
+567 TSFMTTSNNAIAKAA
-582 ANTQKFY
+582 ANIAAVQTQ
-589 EKFAGNDQA
+589 EDA
-598 TDTEIIN
+598 IN
-605 ALTSVQDGDSQGQ
+605 VTSVQDGDSQGQ

-642 TDGKNQYVS
+642 TDSANQIVS
-651 GRNAT
+651 GHNAT

-667 TDDGSSDNAVV
+667 TDDGSGDNAVV

-709 ALIIIG
+709 ALIIVG

>member
-74 AKTDQLLLTAPVSVG
+74 AKTDQLLLTAPISVG
-89 KIVLG
+89 KVVLG

-109 ICVAPLVL
+109 ICVSPLVL

-201 DFFNGTLSITGIVYY
+201 DFFNGTLSVTGIVYY

-247 FSTSMIV
+247 FSTGMIA

-435 MNVESLNLLTVD
+435 MNVESLSLLTVD

-468 DLTKLSQYLGNG
+468 DLSKLSQYLGNG
-480 GKIYLSIDYSKWNE
+480 GKIYLSIDYSKWND

-500 LLSDNNIKTTESYLV
+500 LLSDNNIETTESLLA
-515 ETDRSYYYPN
+515 ETDRSYYYQSPFY
-525 NPLWLL
+525 LL

-542 VAGMTQVMAPCSVGF
+542 VAGMTQVFVPYSVGL
-557 TFTGEDDSNV
+557 TYTGEDDRNV
-567 TSFMTTSANATAKTA
+567 TSFMTTSDTTIAKAA
-582 ANTQKFY
+582 ANIAAVQS
-589 EKFAGNDQA
+589 QA
-598 TDTEIIN
+598 DAANI
-605 ALTSVQDGDSQGQ
+605 ASVQDGDTQGQ
-618 YSLGMLVTNANGGEL
+618 YSLGMMVTNENGGEL

-642 TDGKNQYVS
+642 TDSANQIVS
-651 GRNAT
+651 GHNAT

-667 TDDGSSDNAVV
+667 TDDGNSDNAVV

-709 ALIIIG
+709 VLIIIG

>member
-74 AKTDQLLLTAPVSVG
+74 AKTDQLLLTAPISVG

-109 ICVAPLVL
+109 ICVSPLVL

-201 DFFNGTLSITGIVYY
+201 DFFNGTLSVTGIVYY

-247 FSTSMIV
+247 FSTGMIA

-435 MNVESLNLLTVD
+435 MNVGSLSLLIVD

-468 DLTKLSQYLGNG
+468 DLSKLSQYLGNG
-480 GKIYLSIDYSKWNE
+480 GKIYLSIDYSKWND

-500 LLSDNNIKTTESYLV
+500 LLSDNSIETTESLLA
-515 ETDRSYYYPN
+515 ETDRSYYYQSPFY
-525 NPLWLL
+525 LL

-542 VAGMTQVMAPCSVGF
+542 VAGMTQVFVPYSVGL
-557 TFTGEDDSNV
+557 TYTGEDDSNV
-567 TSFMTTSANATAKTA
+567 TSFMTTSDTTIAKAA
-582 ANTQKFY
+582 ANIAAVQS
-589 EKFAGNDQA
+589 QA
-598 TDTEIIN
+598 DAANI
-605 ALTSVQDGDSQGQ
+605 ASVQDGDTQGQ
-618 YSLGMLVTNANGGEL
+618 YSLGMMVTNENGGEL

-642 TDGKNQYVS
+642 TDSANQIVS
-651 GRNAT
+651 GHNAT

-667 TDDGSSDNAVV
+667 TDDENSDNAVV

-709 ALIIIG
+709 VLIIIG

>member
-74 AKTDQLLLTAPVSVG
+74 AKTDQLLLTAPISVG

-117 MIFGDVP
+117 MIFGEVP

-201 DFFNGTLSITGIVYY
+201 DFFNGTLSVTGIVYY

-247 FSTSMIV
+247 FSTGMIA

-345 SKYTDSDVTSNS
+345 SKYTDNDVTSNS

-435 MNVESLNLLTVD
+435 MNVGSLSLLTVD
-447 AIPEDCQAL
+447 AIPEDCQAI

-468 DLTKLSQYLGNG
+468 DLSKLSQYLGNG
-480 GKIYLSIDYSKWNE
+480 GKIYLSIDYSKWND

-500 LLSDNNIKTTESYLV
+500 LLSDNNIETTESLLA
-515 ETDRSYYYPN
+515 ETDRSYYYQSPFY
-525 NPLWLL
+525 LL

-542 VAGMTQVMAPCSVGF
+542 VAGMTQVFVPYSVGL
-557 TFTGEDDSNV
+557 TYTGEDDSNV
-567 TSFMTTSANATAKTA
+567 TSFMTTSDTTIAKAA
-582 ANTQKFY
+582 ANIAAVQS
-589 EKFAGNDQA
+589 QA
-598 TDTEIIN
+598 DAANI
-605 ALTSVQDGDSQGQ
+605 ASVQDGDTQGQ
-618 YSLGMLVTNANGGEL
+618 YSLGMMVTNENGGEL

-642 TDGKNQYVS
+642 TDSANQIVS
-651 GRNAT
+651 GHNAT

-667 TDDGSSDNAVV
+667 TDDGNSDNAVV

>member
-74 AKTDQLLLTAPVSVG
+74 AKTDQLLLTAPISVG

-94 KFLALALVYTICIGV
+94 KFLVLALVYTICIGV

-117 MIFGDVP
+117 MIFGEVP

-201 DFFNGTLSITGIVYY
+201 DFFNGTLSVTGIVYY

-247 FSTSMIV
+247 FSTGMIA

-435 MNVESLNLLTVD
+435 MNVGSLSLLTVD
-447 AIPEDCQAL
+447 AIPEDCQAI

-468 DLTKLSQYLGNG
+468 DLSKLSQYLGNG
-480 GKIYLSIDYSKWNE
+480 GKIYLSIDYSKWND

-500 LLSDNNIKTTESYLV
+500 LLSDNNIETTESLLA
-515 ETDRSYYYPN
+515 ETDRSYYYQSPFY
-525 NPLWLL
+525 LL

-542 VAGMTQVMAPCSVGF
+542 VAGMTQVFVPYSVGL
-557 TFTGEDDSNV
+557 TYTGEDDSNV
-567 TSFMTTSANATAKTA
+567 TSFMTTSDTTIAKAA
-582 ANTQKFY
+582 ANIAAVQS
-589 EKFAGNDQA
+589 QA
-598 TDTEIIN
+598 DAANI
-605 ALTSVQDGDSQGQ
+605 ASVQDGDTQGQ
-618 YSLGMLVTNANGGEL
+618 YSLGMMVTNENGGEL

-642 TDGKNQYVS
+642 TDSANQIVS
-651 GRNAT
+651 GHNAT

-667 TDDGSSDNAVV
+667 TDDENSDNAVV

-709 ALIIIG
+709 VLIIIG

>member
-74 AKTDQLLLTAPVSVG
+74 AKTDQLLLTAPISVG

-117 MIFGDVP
+117 MIFGEVP

-201 DFFNGTLSITGIVYY
+201 DFFNGTLSVTGIVYY

-247 FSTSMIV
+247 FSTGMIA

-284 YSITEDTEKYL
+284 YSITKDTEKYL

-332 VKYVDPNVSPTFA
+332 VKYVDQNVSPTFA
-345 SKYTDSDVTSNS
+345 SKYTDNDVTSNS

-435 MNVESLNLLTVD
+435 MNVGSLSLLTVD
-447 AIPEDCQAL
+447 AIPEDCQAI

-468 DLTKLSQYLGNG
+468 DLSKLSQYLGNG
-480 GKIYLSIDYSKWNE
+480 GKIYLSIDYSKWND

-500 LLSDNNIKTTESYLV
+500 LLSDNSIETTESLLA
-515 ETDRSYYYPN
+515 ETDRSYYYQSPFY
-525 NPLWLL
+525 LL

-542 VAGMTQVMAPCSVGF
+542 VAGMTQVFVPYSVGL
-557 TFTGEDDSNV
+557 TYTGEDDSNV
-567 TSFMTTSANATAKTA
+567 TSFMTTSDTTIAKAA
-582 ANTQKFY
+582 ANIAAVQS
-589 EKFAGNDQA
+589 QA
-598 TDTEIIN
+598 DAANI
-605 ALTSVQDGDSQGQ
+605 ASVQDGDTQGQ
-618 YSLGMLVTNANGGEL
+618 YSLGMMVTNEYGGEL

-642 TDGKNQYVS
+642 TDSANQIVS
-651 GRNAT
+651 GHNAT

-667 TDDGSSDNAVV
+667 TDDENSDNAVV

>member
-1 MLAIFKREFKSLFW
+1 MLAIFKREFKSIFW

-74 AKTDQLLLTAPVSVG
+74 AKTDQLLLTAPISVG

-117 MIFGDVP
+117 MIFGEVP

-201 DFFNGTLSITGIVYY
+201 DFFNGTLSVTGIVYY

-247 FSTSMIV
+247 FSTGMIA

-435 MNVESLNLLTVD
+435 MNVGSLSLLTVD

-468 DLTKLSQYLGNG
+468 DLSKLSQYLGNG
-480 GKIYLSIDYSKWNE
+480 GKIYLSIDYSKWND

-500 LLSDNNIKTTESYLV
+500 LLSDNSIETTESLLA
-515 ETDRSYYYPN
+515 ETDRSYYYQSPFY
-525 NPLWLL
+525 LL

-542 VAGMTQVMAPCSVGF
+542 VAGMTQVFVPYSVGL
-557 TFTGEDDSNV
+557 TYTGEDDSNV
-567 TSFMTTSANATAKTA
+567 TSFMTTSDTTIAKAA
-582 ANTQKFY
+582 ANIAAVQS
-589 EKFAGNDQA
+589 QA
-598 TDTEIIN
+598 DAANI
-605 ALTSVQDGDSQGQ
+605 ASVQDGDTQGQ
-618 YSLGMLVTNANGGEL
+618 YSLGMMVTNENGGEL

-642 TDGKNQYVS
+642 TDSANQIVS
-651 GRNAT
+651 GHNAT

-667 TDDGSSDNAVV
+667 TDDENSDNAVV

-709 ALIIIG
+709 VLIIIG